1 MAPSRPF
8 TGGAPE
14 APRGGTH
21 ILQGV
26 VADRV
31 KNLYT
36 GLVQILNMDLSSP
49 YMISG
54 LSLVHI
60 QYLD

>member
-31 KNLYT
+31 KLDT
-36 GLVQILNMDLSSP
+36 ELGLAQPQLVFSPFSLFFTSYKVLDL
-49 YMISG
+49 
-54 LSLVHI
+54 
-60 QYLD
+60 